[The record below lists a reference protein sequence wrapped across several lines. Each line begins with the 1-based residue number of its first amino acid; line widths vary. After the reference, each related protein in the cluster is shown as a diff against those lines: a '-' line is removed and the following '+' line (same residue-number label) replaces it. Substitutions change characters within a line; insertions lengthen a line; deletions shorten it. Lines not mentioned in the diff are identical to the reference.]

1 LTDCLSSISA
11 EAGVCEQG
19 RNVLQG
25 LIAAA
30 RDRNIKLRIVNNVEK
45 VPSNDTV
52 DLVNAGTR
60 L

>member
-1 LTDCLSSISA
+1 M
-11 EAGVCEQG
+11 
-19 RNVLQG
+19 LQG

-60 L
+60 LYCVVMYCFIVL